1 MTDEHTPNPDNENV
15 DQLTIYQKKFF
26 SNHQFVGQIYG
37 RNKWR
42 VNEFIS
48 KLNTDSSSSTRIYWR
63 NNKMQNTNE
72 ENFDYKPH
80 WVVTSTNSEDVNK
93 AVDWLIESELECWKS
108 RALRRVTKE
117 NVFKTNGNS
126 EKVSHPEDNNEQE
139 FQQSETQ

>member
-1 MTDEHTPNPDNENV
+1 MTEQIHTPNSDENV

-42 VNEFIS
+42 VNEFIT
-48 KLNTDSSSSTRIYWR
+48 KLNMDSDSSTRIYWK
-63 NNKMQNTNE
+63 NNKMQNNNE

-80 WVVTSTNSEDVNK
+80 WVVTSTKSEDVDK

-117 NVFKTNGNS
+117 NVFKTNGMSNNS
-126 EKVSHPEDNNEQE
+126 ENNEHRTE
-139 FQQSETQ
+139 ETHQTD